1 VPGVRPCRQDPCGG
15 GELSQPARD
24 EKSEGAP
31 HGALW
36 RRKVDLVRLYQWRIA
51 QGEIIERSDRMA
63 LIAVAADVLVNWK
76 PFKRRK
82 DGGVYLSSMGR
93 RQAETATVERFL
105 QWFWNDDPGLISY
118 ALREREAAG
127 RSYTHEEAGDRV
139 NLLPMEA
146 DELGIGSMHPK
157 GETFLER
164 RDRQRANKRRRDR
177 ERRAVQRRATG
188 ARPRGESL
196 SAQKPWEALGISRRT
211 WERRRAKEGDAK
223 KSPTVPLCIEGD
235 QFASPSDAGKIVATN
250 ILKKNTKREV
260 AKLRARQGA
269 KRSGANGASQAAG
282 QPCRPSHE
290 RPKGR
295 SHG

>member
-1 VPGVRPCRQDPCGG
+1 
-15 GELSQPARD
+15 LSQPAQSQ
-24 EKSEGAP
+24 KSEGAP
-31 HGALW
+31 AGALW
-36 RRKVDLVRLYQWRIA
+36 RRKADLVRLYEWRLA
-51 QGEIIERSDRMA
+51 QGEIIEGSDRMA
-63 LIAVAADVLVNWK
+63 LITVAADVLVNWE

-105 QWFWNDDPGLISY
+105 DWFWHDDPGLISY

-127 RSYTHEEAGDRV
+127 RSYTHEEAGHRL

-146 DELGIGSMHPK
+146 DALSVGSMHPK

-164 RDRQRANKRRRDR
+164 RERQRANKRRRDR
-177 ERRAVQRRATG
+177 ERRAAQRRAAG

-196 SAQKPWEALGISRRT
+196 STQKPWEALGISRRT
-211 WERRRAKEGDAK
+211 WERRRAKESVAK
-223 KSPTVPLCIEGD
+223 KSSTVPLSIEGD
-235 QFASPSDAGKIVATN
+235 QFATPSDAGRIVATN
-250 ILKKNTKREV
+250 ILKKNPKREV

-282 QPCRPSHE
+282 QPCRPSRE

-295 SHG
+295 RHG